1 MLRKPNKPNYTKAK
15 VYRPISLLRTI
26 AKVLEAI
33 VASRLSYIV
42 ERYNLLL
49 TNYIGGRRKRSSE
62 QVIIVLV
69 KAIREA

>member
-1 MLRKPNKPNYTKAK
+1 MAKA
-15 VYRPISLLRTI
+15 
-26 AKVLEAI
+26 LEAI

-62 QVIIVLV
+62 QAVIVLV
-69 KAIREA
+69 EAIREA